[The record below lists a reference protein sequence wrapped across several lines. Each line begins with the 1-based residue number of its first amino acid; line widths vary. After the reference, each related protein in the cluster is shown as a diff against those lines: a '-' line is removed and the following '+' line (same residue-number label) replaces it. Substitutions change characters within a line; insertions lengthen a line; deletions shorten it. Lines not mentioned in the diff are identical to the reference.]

1 MVMKSLCNEWLAS
14 FASRDY
20 ENVTIG
26 TQDESD
32 KVFLRAVC
40 TVPVFWGWVGRC
52 FFGVFF
58 DGFSFVFVHRKCW
71 VLFLFIG
78 SVGCLCFSSEDRLV
92 WQGHVTEPD

>member
-26 TQDESD
+26 TPAEESGE
-32 KVFLRAVC
+32 VFLKAAC
-40 TVPVFWGWVGRC
+40 
-52 FFGVFF
+52 
-58 DGFSFVFVHRKCW
+58 VFVHRKCW

-78 SVGCLCFSSEDRLV
+78 SVGFWFCS
-92 WQGHVTEPD
+92 